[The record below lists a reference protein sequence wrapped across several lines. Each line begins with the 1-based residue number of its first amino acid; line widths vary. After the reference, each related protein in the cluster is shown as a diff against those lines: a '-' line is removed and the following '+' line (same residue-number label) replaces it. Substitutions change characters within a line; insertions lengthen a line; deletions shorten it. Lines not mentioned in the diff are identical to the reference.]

1 MLSSAA
7 PEICKPEV
15 CKQDAR
21 KPEASS
27 MSGEQQWKAH
37 LRCRFQ
43 PGPGRTIVRREHVG
57 PLTIQRPFYP
67 EGDLA
72 HVYILHPP
80 GGIAA
85 GDHLRVSI
93 KAETNS
99 AALVSTPGAARFYRS
114 DSGIAAVKQDI
125 ECVGGSLEWLP
136 QENIFFSGCEARLNT
151 RITIEN
157 DTALAWWEINCF
169 GRTRGD
175 VPFAEGSV
183 HNTVQIFSDSNLLLR
198 DRLVVDSMHGLNMSC
213 GLRSN
218 TVAGTLVLTPLQSES
233 LDIVRKLSG
242 DIDGFSS
249 TYFDGL
255 LLVRYLG
262 NCSESAK
269 SGFIRIWSALRQSIN
284 NRPPHRPRI
293 WAT

>member
-1 MLSSAA
+1 MN
-7 PEICKPEV
+7 P
-15 CKQDAR
+15 D
-21 KPEASS
+21 
-27 MSGEQQWKAH
+27 QQWKAH
-37 LRCRFQ
+37 LQCRFQ
-43 PGPGRTIVRREHVG
+43 PGPVRTIVRREHIG

-85 GDHLRVSI
+85 GDHLRLSI
-93 KAETNS
+93 NSEINS

-114 DSGIAAVKQDI
+114 DNGIAAVRQDI
-125 ECVGGSLEWLP
+125 ECNGGSLEWLP

-151 RITIEN
+151 RITIKN
-157 DTALAWWEINCF
+157 KAALAWWEINCF
-169 GRTRGD
+169 GRTQGK
-175 VPFAEGSV
+175 VPFSDGSV
-183 HNTVQIFSDSNLLLR
+183 HNTVQIFADSNLLLR
-198 DRLVVDSMHGLNMSC
+198 DRLVVDSTLGLNMSC

-218 TVAGTLVLTPLQSES
+218 SVTGTLVLTPVQIES
-233 LDIVRKLSG
+233 LDIVRKLIG

-249 TYFDGL
+249 TIFDGL
-255 LLVRYLG
+255 LLIRYLG
-262 NCSESAK
+262 NSSESAK
-269 SGFIRIWSALRQSIN
+269 SGFIRIWSGLRESIN

>member
-1 MLSSAA
+1 
-7 PEICKPEV
+7 
-15 CKQDAR
+15 
-21 KPEASS
+21 

-43 PGPGRTIVRREHVG
+43 PGPGRTIVRREHIG

-80 GGIAA
+80 GGVAA
-85 GDHLRVSI
+85 GDQLRISI
-93 KAETNS
+93 NAEKNS

-114 DSGIAAVKQDI
+114 DSGIAGVRQDI
-125 ECVGGSLEWLP
+125 ECDGGSLEWLP

-151 RITIEN
+151 SITIRN
-157 DTALAWWEINCF
+157 GTSLAWWEINCF
-169 GRTRGD
+169 GRARGN
-175 VPFAEGSV
+175 VPFCNGSV
-183 HNTVQIFSDSNLLLR
+183 HNTVQLFSDSNLLLR
-198 DRLVVDSMHGLNMSC
+198 DRLVVDSKHGLNMSC

-218 TVAGTLVLTPLQSES
+218 SVTGMLVLTPLQIES
-233 LDIVRKLSG
+233 LDIARKLSR

-249 TYFDGL
+249 TFFDGL

-262 NCSESAK
+262 NSSESAK
-269 SGFIRIWSALRQSIN
+269 SGFIRIWSGLRPSIN
-284 NRPPHRPRI
+284 NRPAHRPRI